1 MVIFSTNTVHSIL
14 YLVLVFCNAT
24 AMLLLLNL
32 DYIAMVYVVV
42 YVGAIAI
49 LFIFV
54 VMMLNIKLLEIKENF
69 WVYTPL
75 AGLIGLMLLLNFIYL
90 FKSNSVDFVLSEL
103 TTNGEFGLNKEA
115 LSNFAYNNIGYV
127 DWLSA
132 VLTYENIQAIGLV
145 LYSYYGFAFVLS
157 SLLLLV
163 AMMGSI
169 ILTLKES
176 VTTKRQD
183 VFKQTQNNFV
193 KTINLR

>member
-24 AMLLLLNL
+24 ALLLLLNL
-32 DYIAMVYVVV
+32 DYVAMVYVVV

-49 LFIFV
+49 LFLFV

-75 AGLIGLMLLLNFIYL
+75 VFIIGLLVCLNFIYL
-90 FKSNSVDFVLSEL
+90 FKTNSVDSILSEL
-103 TTNGEFGLNKEA
+103 TLTMEHKS
-115 LSNFAYNNIGYV
+115 SNVSTPGSAIITYT
-127 DWLSA
+127 DWISSTL
-132 VLTYENIQAIGLV
+132 LYENIQAIGLV
-145 LYSYYGFAFVLS
+145 LYSYYGFSFVLS

-169 ILTLKES
+169 ILTLKEP
-176 VTTKRQD
+176 VTVKRQD
-183 VFKQTQNNFV
+183 IFKQTQNNFT